1 MNSNT
6 DLLMQFIP
14 KSPDRISLK
23 SLSFKLGSI
32 ERNTKEFVKAARIEG
47 ALIAS
52 DNRGYYVPVT
62 KEELTKYYCTF
73 HKRAMT
79 ALKSVKAAR
88 KMLVAMGVN
97 VTAIE
102 RRRHEDTK
110 ESA

>member
-6 DLLMQFIP
+6 DILLQYIP
-14 KSPDRISLK
+14 ASPDRISLK
-23 SLSFKLGSI
+23 ELSTKLGFI
-32 ERNTKEFVKAARIEG
+32 DRYTRDFVKTARMEG

-97 VTAIE
+97 VAAIE